1 MAKQSHSA
9 LPHYRLR
16 KEYEVIADKAL
27 TTPTNTEHLMA
38 LKEEIDKVVEK
49 TLPELD
55 TRIIEARHRYCNTY
69 IYIVCGCACG
79 YTVYIYIYIYIYAP
93 SHRVEF
99 LLEHTSV
106 SHSEMRL
113 NADTFR
119 WMERMPPILQE
130 HHDII
135 TRSRTEKEDA
145 LKV

>member
-69 IYIVCGCACG
+69 IYIVCGCVA
-79 YTVYIYIYIYIYAP
+79 VWLYIYIYIYICALSQGGVP
-93 SHRVEF
+93 AGAHECVPLGDE
-99 LLEHTSV
+99 
-106 SHSEMRL
+106 
-113 NADTFR
+113 A
-119 WMERMPPILQE
+119 ERGHVPV
-130 HHDII
+130 DG
-135 TRSRTEKEDA
+135 EDA
-145 LKV
+145 PHPAGAP